1 MKIIFKGFF
10 LLLTLVLTFSTLVH
24 AEENKHEKEENN
36 EGTVIYHVKYD
47 YDEICSFL
55 GMSTSEYNQ
64 NWNEGLSISE
74 MAKKKGIERI
84 EVEGFFYNF
93 HYEEMQKWRK
103 KGVLTERDYFDLVY
117 RLADDIEEFIDRNP
131 NR

>member
-1 MKIIFKGFF
+1 MNIVIKGFF
-10 LLLTLVLTFSTLVH
+10 LLLTLVLSFSTLVH
-24 AEENKHEKEENN
+24 AEENKQEKEENN

-47 YDEICSFL
+47 YDAICKLL
-55 GMSTSEYNQ
+55 GMSREEYNQ
-64 NWNEGLSISE
+64 NWNKGLSISE
-74 MAKKKGIERI
+74 MAKKKGIERG
-84 EVEGFFYNF
+84 EVEGYFYNF

-103 KGVLTERDYFDLVY
+103 RGVLEEKHYFDLVY

>member
-1 MKIIFKGFF
+1 MKFIFKSFF
-10 LLLTLVLTFSTLVH
+10 LLLTLVLSFSTLIH
-24 AEENKHEKEENN
+24 AEENKQEKEEKN

-47 YDEICSFL
+47 YEAICNFL
-55 GMSTSEYNQ
+55 GMSMEEYNH

-74 MAKKKGIERI
+74 MAKEKGIERK
-84 EVEGFFYNF
+84 EVEGYFYNF

-103 KGVLTERDYFDLVY
+103 KGVMTERDYFDLVY
-117 RLADDIEEFIDRNP
+117 RLADEIEGFINRNP